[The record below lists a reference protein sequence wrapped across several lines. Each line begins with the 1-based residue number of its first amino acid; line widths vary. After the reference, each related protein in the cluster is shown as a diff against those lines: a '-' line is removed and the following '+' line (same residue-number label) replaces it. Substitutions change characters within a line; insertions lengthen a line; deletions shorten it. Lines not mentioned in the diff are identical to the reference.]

1 MNTKHLLAAI
11 AIFAIAFN
19 VQAIEL
25 KSPASSAKK
34 VSLQPPQRQQRTPE
48 ERAKRESDWMKTDL
62 ALTDKQIPQVDS
74 INLKY
79 AKKQSELIEKMRNEG
94 GDFQSIRPKMQE
106 LQTKK
111 NEELKGVLTED
122 QMKKYLELQPQRRG
136 GRGGQGGMGG
146 GMNQQ

>member
-79 AKKQSELIEKMRNEG
+79 AKKQIKVIKKKM
-94 GDFQSIRPKMQE
+94 K
-106 LQTKK
+106 
-111 NEELKGVLTED
+111 
-122 QMKKYLELQPQRRG
+122 
-136 GRGGQGGMGG
+136 
-146 GMNQQ
+146 